1 MPVEYESI
9 DTVLNWRIVAVIASL
24 VPFLLLFAF
33 TPVSPKDLF
42 SVGIIPFVMSVGA
55 VMVRVLLQAY
65 RFRYFIKHF
74 IGPHLSSTG
83 KIMVAR
89 LAGEFVTQTTPSYV
103 GGEIVRIAWLT
114 KNGVPAG
121 QAAWVAT
128 TEIISDVFVGSTL
141 AFIAGGLALFHGG
154 TFIGTIVILVAIPTF
169 TFWLLVV
176 ILSAKRNIQLP
187 RFALKLL
194 QKFLS
199 TERSLHLVDTTNT
212 ALRDLCKMSREH
224 FNSRESVRVFA
235 IGIAMTFV
243 AFLFQGVSFLV
254 LANAVHEKVG
264 LLESFMAT
272 SASTALS
279 TLPITIGG
287 SGLAELGIW
296 AYISNLNGI
305 PHIADILKDSQLSV
319 IIAWRIATYHIP
331 LVIMWISL
339 MKITLGKKSIA
350 VKLSGTSKGT
360 TESKDESNLKS
371 SNENDLYGQKKN
383 SNLGIGSTNSNINSN
398 KPGHSGSSSSPD
410 SSSSSSST
418 FSTPAGP
425 SLKSG
430 NDSDSESEEQVE

>member
-1 MPVEYESI
+1 
-9 DTVLNWRIVAVIASL
+9 LNWRIVAVIASL

-187 RFALKLL
+187 IFALKLL

-212 ALRDLCKMSREH
+212 ALTDLCKMSREH

-383 SNLGIGSTNSNINSN
+383 SNLGIDSTNSNINSN